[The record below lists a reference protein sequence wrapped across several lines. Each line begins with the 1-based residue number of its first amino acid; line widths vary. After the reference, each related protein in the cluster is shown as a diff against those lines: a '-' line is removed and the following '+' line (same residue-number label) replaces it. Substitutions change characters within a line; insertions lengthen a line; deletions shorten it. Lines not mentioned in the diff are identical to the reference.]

1 MLVKFETMSAY
12 TPETVTY
19 VRVLYVVLI
28 IIWTVLVVY
37 LRLWNT
43 LGGMVLVAPV
53 LLFTLAFTTAPYLCD
68 DIESFMGQANCL
80 SLGLMIAMPLLV
92 YLNNSKYPGDKQRYT
107 SAIIMALIFSSLA
120 LVDVWVPPAF
130 MTPYKHFRSA
140 LHVMSLTLFIYA
152 LLHHFLTRSGA
163 NLL

>member
-1 MLVKFETMSAY
+1 MSTY

-19 VRVLYVVLI
+19 VRVLYVFLI
-28 IIWTVLVVY
+28 VMWIVLVVY
-37 LRLWNT
+37 LRLWST
-43 LGGMVLVAPV
+43 LGGSVLVAPV
-53 LLFTLAFTTAPYLCD
+53 ILFGLAFATAPYLCD
-68 DIESFMGQANCL
+68 DIECFMGQANCL

-120 LVDVWVPPAF
+120 LVDVWVPPNF

-140 LHVMSLTLFIYA
+140 LHVVSLTLFIYA